1 MKKVLLVLVVLA
13 FLSLNVYAQ
22 TPEEEVQQD
31 LLPGYSV
38 VLLGFGDKKIQIIR
52 EVRAIRG
59 IGLKQAKDIVES
71 VPSFV
76 KGGLSLEDA
85 EVIKESLEDLG
96 AVVEIRLNE

>member
-1 MKKVLLVLVVLA
+1 MRKVLFLLVVLA
-13 FLSLNVYAQ
+13 FLSVSAYAQ

-38 VLLGFGDKKIQIIR
+38 MLLDFGDKKISVIK

-71 VPSFV
+71 VPSYV
-76 KGGLSLEDA
+76 IGGLSLEDA
-85 EVIKESLEDLG
+85 EVIKESLEDIG